1 MVNQGFIELG
11 QKVDLCIPTGNFGN
25 ILSAIYAKT
34 MLDVPY
40 DRIICASNDNKV
52 LHDFFSTGIYDLR
65 QRNLI
70 KTISPAIDI
79 LISSNLERLL
89 WTHLGAHRVN
99 ELMTSLAQDQY
110 FQIKSKELEMILDAS
125 NLKTGW
131 CNEEDCK
138 DMMFKTWQDDKYMV
152 DPHTS
157 VALKVAKEF
166 QNHLPML
173 VTSTAHY
180 SKFVEECKEV
190 LDKVTDTVIEK
201 PMAHQGIAL
210 CYSQE
215 VVHHDVIDVNYETVC
230 KKLKDFTKGVFH

>member
-99 ELMTSLAQDQY
+99 ELMTSLAQDRY
-110 FQIKSKELEMILDAS
+110 FQIKSKELEMI
-125 NLKTGW
+125 
-131 CNEEDCK
+131 
-138 DMMFKTWQDDKYMV
+138 FKF
-152 DPHTS
+152 PFES
-157 VALKVAKEF
+157 
-166 QNHLPML
+166 
-173 VTSTAHY
+173 STLIFCL
-180 SKFVEECKEV
+180 KFVCKE
-190 LDKVTDTVIEK
+190 
-201 PMAHQGIAL
+201 AL
-210 CYSQE
+210 QMKYVPNIFY
-215 VVHHDVIDVNYETVC
+215 VVWLCHNS
-230 KKLKDFTKGVFH
+230 